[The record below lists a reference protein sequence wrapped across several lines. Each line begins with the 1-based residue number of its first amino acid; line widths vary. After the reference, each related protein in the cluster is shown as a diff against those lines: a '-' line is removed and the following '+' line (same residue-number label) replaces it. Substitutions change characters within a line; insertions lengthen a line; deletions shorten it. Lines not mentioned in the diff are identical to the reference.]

1 MEKQKIKEAVIK
13 ANCALELGRKIVG
26 IKYIFTEDEFEKGE
40 AKKLEGKMPYCVMVK
55 LGMSGRAIKAKFENF
70 SCLGGARAL
79 GILEIDEVVSSGRHY
94 GRLGLYQDFTV
105 AKNVLKNVTMCQHK
119 AYGVMIKPVEEY
131 DEDPDVV
138 IVVSSPY
145 NVMRL
150 VQGYTYIFGCKTSY
164 KMTGNQA
171 FCSECTA
178 YPFESNDINVSL
190 LCSGT
195 RFMGGWDD
203 SEMAIG
209 LPFNKFVQVIDGL
222 YATINPTEPNKKKSE
237 IEEKLKE
244 TDRNDLRIEFD
255 KNYYTGLY
263 LK

>member
-1 MEKQKIKEAVIK
+1 MAV
-13 ANCALELGRKIVG
+13 
-26 IKYIFTEDEFEKGE
+26 
-40 AKKLEGKMPYCVMVK
+40 
-55 LGMSGRAIKAKFENF
+55 KAKFENF
-70 SCLGGARAL
+70 SCLGSARAL
-79 GILEIDEVVSSGRHY
+79 GILEIDEMVSSGRHY
-94 GRLGLYQDFTV
+94 RRLGLYQDLAV
-105 AKNVLKNVTMCQHK
+105 AKDVLKDVTMCQHK

-145 NVMRL
+145 NIMRL
-150 VQGYTYIFGCKTSY
+150 VQGYTYIFGCKNSF

-171 FCSECTA
+171 LCSECTA

-203 SEMAIG
+203 VEMAMG

-222 YATINPTEPNKKKSE
+222 YATVNPTEPNKKKSE
-237 IEEKLKE
+237 IEARLKE
-244 TDRNDLRIEFD
+244 HGLADLEIEYD

>member
-1 MEKQKIKEAVIK
+1 MERQKIKEAVVK
-13 ANCALELGRKIVG
+13 ANCALELKRKIVG
-26 IKYIFTEDEFEKGE
+26 VKFLFTEEEFEKAE
-40 AKKLEGKMPYCVMVK
+40 AKKLEAKMPYCVMVK
-55 LGMSGRAIKAKFENF
+55 LGMSGLAVKAKFDNF
-70 SCLGGARAL
+70 GCLGSARAL
-79 GILEIDEVVSSGRHY
+79 GILEIDEMVSSGRHY
-94 GRLGLYQDFTV
+94 GRLGLYQDLTV

-131 DEDPDVV
+131 YEEPDVV
-138 IVVSSPY
+138 IIVSSPY

-171 FCSECTA
+171 LCSECTA

-203 SEMAIG
+203 NEMAMGI
-209 LPFNKFVQVIDGL
+209 PFNKFVQVIDGL
-222 YATINPTEPNKKKSE
+222 YATTNPTEPNKKKSE
-237 IEEKLKE
+237 IETRLKE
-244 TDRNDLRIEFD
+244 YGRTDLGIEYD